1 MEEFKPHTGIEIGSV
16 CWRCGKPIVQYYN
29 ILCMDCADE
38 LGISEIFLHG
48 KSEEEAMEIV
58 EKKIREDIEKAV
70 KWIDEGE
77 DKRLHVLWQPL
88 FSKFPN
94 ITLKTLISIMFSKK
108 VKA

>member
-38 LGISEIFLHG
+38 LGISEIFLRG
-48 KSEEEAMEIV
+48 KSEEEAVEIV
-58 EKKIREDIEKAV
+58 EKRIREDIEKAV
-70 KWIDEGE
+70 KWIDEDK

-88 FSKFPN
+88 FSKFPT

-108 VKA
+108 